1 MRAVDTNVLVRLMAR
16 DDPAQV
22 SAAEEFAAGG
32 VWVSVVA
39 LAKAAWVLTTVYELR
54 AGELATAIDMLLKQ
68 RHVLVQ
74 HRDAV
79 GDALASFEQHAA
91 LGFTD
96 CLMLALAKHEGHLPL
111 GTFDRKLGRLDGAER
126 L

>member
-79 GDALASFEQHAA
+79 GYALASFEQHAA